1 MLVRLLALVLVLAS
15 GACRCGKEAEPVAA
29 RATEPPDSTAEGGL
43 PFIRDDYDRALA
55 LARERKLPLFVD
67 AWAPWCHSCLSM
79 ERTVFPDPRLR
90 PMADRFVW
98 LSLNTEKE
106 ESVAFLQK
114 FPQTVWPTFTIL
126 DPESERPLARSL
138 GSLTVDELLGLLGD
152 ALRAAAAEAP
162 RPDALL
168 AEADRLH
175 AEGEFEKAVAKFEE
189 ALSEAGEDW
198 PSRPRAVL
206 GLLAAQRFGV
216 GDFEACE
223 KTALREIS
231 KLARS
236 ASWAK
241 VADLGLR
248 CAVERAG
255 PRATAAR
262 TMKAFVREAIDA
274 KEIEMSAD
282 DRSDLYD
289 TLVYGLHLL
298 GDHEKAKET
307 TREWL
312 EFLEQ
317 EAARTNDASVRAI
330 FDSHRLF
337 AARQLNMPERVLDAL
352 LASEHADPDDYNPPA
367 RLAEVYLRLGR
378 LDEALA
384 ACNRALEKVYGPR
397 KARVLNLQGEI
408 FRARG
413 EYQKARMAHEAALIV
428 NGRLPEVQ
436 QSGREVFRAQKG
448 LLELEKLR

>member
-168 AEADRLH
+168 A
-175 AEGEFEKAVAKFEE
+175 
-189 ALSEAGEDW
+189 
-198 PSRPRAVL
+198 
-206 GLLAAQRFGV
+206 
-216 GDFEACE
+216 
-223 KTALREIS
+223 
-231 KLARS
+231 
-236 ASWAK
+236 
-241 VADLGLR
+241 
-248 CAVERAG
+248 
-255 PRATAAR
+255 
-262 TMKAFVREAIDA
+262 
-274 KEIEMSAD
+274 
-282 DRSDLYD
+282 
-289 TLVYGLHLL
+289 
-298 GDHEKAKET
+298 
-307 TREWL
+307 
-312 EFLEQ
+312 
-317 EAARTNDASVRAI
+317 
-330 FDSHRLF
+330 
-337 AARQLNMPERVLDAL
+337 
-352 LASEHADPDDYNPPA
+352 SEHADPDNYNPPA

>member
-114 FPQTVWPTFTIL
+114 FPQTVIEVGDSWAGAKTISDNLQSRDRRPTFTIL

-162 RPDALL
+162 RP
-168 AEADRLH
+168 
-175 AEGEFEKAVAKFEE
+175 
-189 ALSEAGEDW
+189 
-198 PSRPRAVL
+198 
-206 GLLAAQRFGV
+206 
-216 GDFEACE
+216 
-223 KTALREIS
+223 
-231 KLARS
+231 
-236 ASWAK
+236 
-241 VADLGLR
+241 
-248 CAVERAG
+248 
-255 PRATAAR
+255 
-262 TMKAFVREAIDA
+262 
-274 KEIEMSAD
+274 
-282 DRSDLYD
+282 
-289 TLVYGLHLL
+289 
-298 GDHEKAKET
+298 
-307 TREWL
+307 
-312 EFLEQ
+312 
-317 EAARTNDASVRAI
+317 
-330 FDSHRLF
+330 
-337 AARQLNMPERVLDAL
+337 DAL

-413 EYQKARMAHEAALIV
+413 EYQKARIAHEAALIV